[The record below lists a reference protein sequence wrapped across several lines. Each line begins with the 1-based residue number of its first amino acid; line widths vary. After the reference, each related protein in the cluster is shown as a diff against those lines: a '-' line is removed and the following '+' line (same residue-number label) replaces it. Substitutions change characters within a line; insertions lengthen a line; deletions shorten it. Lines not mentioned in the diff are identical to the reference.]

1 MRSRFFTAE
10 TLFFILTRMC
20 VCTFVGHFLLPFL
33 ALNGET
39 QSSAENKSSRALQA
53 TGRPLQINRLKLEDA
68 ACKTK
73 SPIFCPPVKTEEKNP
88 LVCRNEWISPN
99 PNHNPRWV
107 STDLTQVYELLLI
120 QTEQKHSASE
130 SFTRGNFLSFRS
142 KESPDQNVLLRLHP
156 ASWDSACSLLSN
168 KQQWKHDLKRFFTQS
183 GFVFFPL
190 H

>member
-1 MRSRFFTAE
+1 
-10 TLFFILTRMC
+10 MC
-20 VCTFVGHFLLPFL
+20 ACLWDTSCFLFL

-39 QSSAENKSSRALQA
+39 QSSAQKSSCALQA
-53 TGRPLQINRLKLEDA
+53 TGRPLQINRLKLGDA

-88 LVCRNEWISPN
+88 LVCWNEWIS

-120 QTEQKHSASE
+120 QTEWKHSASE
-130 SFTRGNFLSFRS
+130 SFTRGNFLSFRF
-142 KESPDQNVLLRLHP
+142 KESPDHNVLLRLHP
-156 ASWDSACSLLSN
+156 VSWDSACSLLSN

-183 GFVFFPL
+183 GFIFFPL